1 MIATIETIHESLL
14 NGQRKQM
21 VEQIDEYGTYDFWTD
36 YKKWLIDAGY
46 MQDETDG
53 YKYFIDAAISYFRIK
68 NR

>member
-1 MIATIETIHESLL
+1 MRKPRISTIHKSLI

-36 YKKWLIDAGY
+36 YRDYLKNIYTNKSAIINYFTDA
-46 MQDETDG
+46 TV
-53 YKYFIDAAISYFRIK
+53 SYFRIT